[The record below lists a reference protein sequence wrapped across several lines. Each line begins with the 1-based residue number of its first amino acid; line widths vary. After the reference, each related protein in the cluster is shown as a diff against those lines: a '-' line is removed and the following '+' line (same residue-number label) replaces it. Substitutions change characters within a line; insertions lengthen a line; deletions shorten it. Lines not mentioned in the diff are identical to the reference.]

1 MIYFYYGI
9 TKANVKLNL
18 HVYQQ
23 KIKKA
28 VYITNYICHV
38 CFDTKYNV
46 NSHKRMGGLV

>member
-23 KIKKA
+23 KIKKNLF
-28 VYITNYICHV
+28 T
-38 CFDTKYNV
+38 
-46 NSHKRMGGLV
+46 